1 MTITDIIA
9 STIITIL
16 PLGFLIPETDIRC
29 WEVWGVYVD
38 GNVYVCDLDDWNFE
52 VYKYHEIGHVIWNE
66 HLSKRDKQS
75 YKEIYNTYANKGL
88 RFFYSDYEMD
98 DVEEDFC
105 TNFSLMIIKENS
117 NPYVMKRVRF
127 IKKLLH
133 YK

>member
-16 PLGFLIPETDIRC
+16 PLGFLIPETYIKC
-29 WEVWGVYVD
+29 WDVWGVYVD
-38 GNVYVCDLDDWNFE
+38 GSIYICDLGDGNLE
-52 VYKYHEIGHVIWNE
+52 YYRYHEIGHAIWNE
-66 HLSKRDKQS
+66 HLSKRE
-75 YKEIYNTYANKGL
+75 KEQYIHEYNKALKKWLKAFYTY
-88 RFFYSDYEMD
+88 YEMGD
-98 DVEEDFC
+98 AEEDFC